1 MSYQA
6 FDAKY
11 PTASVGP
18 VRASIQF
25 ARSDALRHQRATGCD
40 AIVVRHEIVWT
51 TQTIDSAIEEAQII
65 G

>member
-6 FDAKY
+6 FDLKTNE
-11 PTASVGP
+11 PVGP
-18 VRASIQF
+18 NRASIQF
-25 ARSDALRHQRATGCD
+25 ARSDALRHQRDTGRD
-40 AIVVRHEIVWT
+40 AIVARHEIVWT